1 MEKAITS
8 SHSKLCMIDDKFANV
23 DNLIFNENLTFM
35 LLLIWSNF
43 FHILMFSISICINDF
58 LMKFLCE

>member
-43 FHILMFSISICINDF
+43 FHILMFSISICIIDF